1 MLRTDRPMPAYFA
14 RARVWSSTGRVVV
27 ARNTGDASRIS
38 AARTRPS
45 TFWLDARRM
54 SYPGASA
61 ATTVEAYSTM
71 PAATRKAIAGEKPE
85 LKQLEEQRG
94 LRIFHF

>member
-1 MLRTDRPMPAYFA
+1 
-14 RARVWSSTGRVVV
+14 
-27 ARNTGDASRIS
+27 
-38 AARTRPS
+38 
-45 TFWLDARRM
+45 M

-61 ATTVEAYSTM
+61 ATTVEAYSSM
-71 PAATRKAIAGEKPE
+71 PAATRKALAGEKPE